1 MLQTKLLD
9 GNLEVCCRRWLLS
22 AKSESFHPL
31 ISDYIQHAVFRQ
43 FIATS
48 RETSSNVC
56 KMFIRLLYR

>member
-9 GNLEVCCRRWLLS
+9 GNLEVCCRPWFLS
-22 AKSESFHPL
+22 AKSEPFHPL

-48 RETSSNVC
+48 REISSKC
-56 KMFIRLLYR
+56 L

>member
-9 GNLEVCCRRWLLS
+9 GNLDVCCRRWQ
-22 AKSESFHPL
+22 SEPFHPL

-48 RETSSNVC
+48 REISSNVC

>member
-22 AKSESFHPL
+22 TKSGPFHPL

-48 RETSSNVC
+48 REISSNVC

>member
-9 GNLEVCCRRWLLS
+9 GNLEVCCRPWFLS
-22 AKSESFHPL
+22 AKSEPFHPL
-31 ISDYIQHAVFRQ
+31 ISDYIQHPVFRQ

-48 RETSSNVC
+48 REISSNVR

>member
-22 AKSESFHPL
+22 AKSEPFHPL

-48 RETSSNVC
+48 REISSNV
-56 KMFIRLLYR
+56 